1 MAEEFIESPE
11 LLGTPRD
18 KAARRP
24 WSRTVFVLQALLV
37 ACVVAWV
44 LDLQQKAGIA
54 LYTEQFLLAVLGLAL
69 AICFLVAPASVR
81 FRGRVPWWDVVA
93 AFLGLALCLWIAWRY
108 PVLVYELTSRPLDG
122 VLMSAGLALLV
133 LEGTRRMAGFSL
145 VGFTIV
151 GVAYAMLGHHLP
163 GVFQAR
169 PVEFTRLVVYLGLD
183 TNALL
188 GTSLNIAVIVVV
200 PFILLGQLLSKCG
213 GSEFFTDLAMAWMG
227 RYRGGAA
234 KIAVVGSAFFGTISG
249 SAVANV
255 SAVGVVTIPLMKR
268 SGFPAQIAAAIEAV
282 GSTGGQ
288 LMPPVMGAAAFLMA
302 EVLQVPYV
310 EVMIAAI
317 IPAFLY
323 YLALFFQVDLEA
335 AKRGI
340 KGESAARTA
349 QTLAV
354 MKAGWYFPLP
364 FGLLV
369 YALVVWNWRAEYAAL
384 AAAAVLIACSLVFGY
399 KGRRV
404 PLADLLKAIVSTGGA
419 VVDLILICAVAGM
432 FIGILNIS
440 GLAFGLTLQLLA
452 ITGESLPSL
461 LALTAIMAILLGLG
475 LPTVGVYI
483 IMATLIAPALVKV
496 GITPMAAHMFLLYF
510 GVMSMVTPPVALSAF
525 AAANIAGADVDKTG
539 WTATRIGWAAYIVPF
554 LFVLSPSLLMA
565 GNPFVIAWAVL
576 TAALGIWMG
585 TIGVVGYF
593 YRPIAAVRRALFIVA
608 GVLTLI
614 PGDMFPGAIYT
625 DFAGLALGAALLARE
640 LGLGRRGGRKPAAR
654 A

>member
-1 MAEEFIESPE
+1 MAEEFIDSPQ
-11 LLGTPRD
+11 LLGVPEGG
-18 KAARRP
+18 ALRRP
-24 WSRTVFVLQALLV
+24 WSRTLFVLQALLV

-44 LDLQQKAGIA
+44 LGLQQKAGIA
-54 LYTEQFLLAVLGLAL
+54 LYTEQFLLVVLGLAI
-69 AICFLVAPASVR
+69 AICFLIAPASPR
-81 FRGRVPWWDVVA
+81 FKGRVQWWDAVA

-108 PVLVYELTSRPLDG
+108 PALVYELTSRPLDG
-122 VLMSAGLALLV
+122 VLMSAALALLV

-145 VGFTIV
+145 VAFTLA

-163 GVFQAR
+163 GVFEAR
-169 PVEFTRLVVYLGLD
+169 PVDFTRLLVYLGLD

-200 PFILLGQLLSKCG
+200 PFILLGQLLSRCG

-234 KIAVVGSAFFGTISG
+234 KIAVVGSAFFGMISG

-268 SGFPAQIAAAIEAV
+268 SGFPAQLAAAIEAV

-310 EVMIAAI
+310 DVMVAAI

-340 KGESAARTA
+340 KGASSERVP
-349 QTLAV
+349 QVLAV
-354 MKAGWYFPLP
+354 LRAGWYFPLP
-364 FGLLV
+364 FGLLI
-369 YALVVWNWRAEYAAL
+369 YALVAWNWAAEYCAL
-384 AAAAVLIACSLVFGY
+384 LAAAVLIACSLAFGY

-404 PLADLLKAIVSTGGA
+404 PLADMVKAIVSTGAA

-440 GLAFGLTLQLLA
+440 GLAFGLTLQLLT
-452 ITGESLPSL
+452 ITGQNLPAL
-461 LALTAIMAILLGLG
+461 LALTAVMAIVLGLG
-475 LPTVGVYI
+475 LPTVGVYV

-496 GITPMAAHMFLLYF
+496 GIAPMAAHMFLLYF

-565 GNPFVIAWAVL
+565 GNPLVIAWAVL
-576 TAALGIWMG
+576 TAGLGIWMG

-593 YRPIAAVRRALFIVA
+593 YAPLSPGRRWLFVVA

-614 PGDMFPGAIYT
+614 PADMFPGAVYT
-625 DFAGLALGAALLARE
+625 DLVGLGLGAALLARE
-640 LGLGRRGGRKPAAR
+640 FGFGRRRGRPAGR
-654 A
+654 T

>member
-1 MAEEFIESPE
+1 MAEEYIDRPQ
-11 LLGTPRD
+11 LLGVPEGS
-18 KAARRP
+18 ALRRP
-24 WSRTVFVLQALLV
+24 WSRTLFVLQALLV

-44 LDLQQKAGIA
+44 LGLQQKAGIA
-54 LYTEQFLLAVLGLAL
+54 LYTEQFLLVALGLAI
-69 AICFLVAPASVR
+69 AICFLIAPASPR
-81 FRGRVPWWDVVA
+81 FKGRVQWWDVVA
-93 AFLGLALCLWIAWRY
+93 AFLGLALCLWTAWRY
-108 PVLVYELTSRPLDG
+108 PALVYELTSRPLDG
-122 VLMSAGLALLV
+122 VLMSAALALLV

-145 VGFTIV
+145 VAFTLA

-163 GVFQAR
+163 GVFEAR
-169 PVEFTRLVVYLGLD
+169 PVDFTRLVVYLGLD

-200 PFILLGQLLSKCG
+200 PFILLGQLLSRCG

-234 KIAVVGSAFFGTISG
+234 KIAVVGSAFFGMISG

-268 SGFPAQIAAAIEAV
+268 SGFPAQLAAAIEAV

-310 EVMIAAI
+310 DVMVAAI
-317 IPAFLY
+317 IPALLY

-340 KGESAARTA
+340 KGESTERVP
-349 QTLAV
+349 QVLAV
-354 MKAGWYFPLP
+354 LRAGWYFPLP
-364 FGLLV
+364 FGLLI
-369 YALVVWNWRAEYAAL
+369 YALVAWNWAAEYCAL
-384 AAAAVLIACSLVFGY
+384 LAAAVLIACSLAFGY

-404 PLADLLKAIVSTGGA
+404 PLADMLKAIVSTGAA

-440 GLAFGLTLQLLA
+440 GLAFGLTLQLLT
-452 ITGESLPSL
+452 ITGQNLPAL
-461 LALTAIMAILLGLG
+461 LALTAIMAIVLGLG
-475 LPTVGVYI
+475 LPTVGVYV

-496 GITPMAAHMFLLYF
+496 GIAPMAAHMFLLYF

-554 LFVLSPSLLMA
+554 LFVMSPSLLMA
-565 GNPFVIAWAVL
+565 GNPLVIAWAVL
-576 TAALGIWMG
+576 TAGLGIWMG

-593 YRPIAAVRRALFIVA
+593 YAPLSPGRRWLFVVA

-614 PGDMFPGAIYT
+614 PADMFPGAVYT
-625 DFAGLALGAALLARE
+625 DVVGLALGAALLARE
-640 LGLGRRGGRKPAAR
+640 LGSGRRRRRKPPAR